1 MRIRWFLFLSLCIS
15 LHSMGAI
22 GPSATNT
29 GTVSPGHP
37 IIPTNMA
44 SQFASLKMKEVEKL
58 VGRKLTI
65 KEKIGVKIYQWK
77 LKKGIARKKAG
88 SQSGKGQ
95 AAMILGIV
103 GLALLFV
110 PFLNIAAIPCMIL
123 AIVFG
128 YQAKKANPDDRQAKT
143 GIILG
148 WIGVGIVVLA
158 TLLLIAL
165 LAGFTIG

>member
-15 LHSMGAI
+15 LHSMAAVS
-22 GPSATNT
+22 PSATNT
-29 GTVSPGHP
+29 CTISPGHS
-37 IIPTNMA
+37 ITPTNLA
-44 SQFASLKMKEVEKL
+44 SQFASLKMKEVQKL

-77 LKKGIARKKAG
+77 LKKEVRKKKAG

-158 TLLLIAL
+158 TLLLIAIF
-165 LAGFTIG
+165 AGFTIG

>member
-15 LHSMGAI
+15 PHSMGAI
-22 GPSATNT
+22 SPSATNT

-37 IIPTNMA
+37 IIPRNMA
-44 SQFASLKMKEVEKL
+44 SQFATLKMKEVEKL

-77 LKKGIARKKAG
+77 LKKEVRKKKAR

-95 AAMILGIV
+95 AAMILGIA

-158 TLLLIAL
+158 TLLLIAIF
-165 LAGFTIG
+165 AGFTIG

>member
-15 LHSMGAI
+15 LHSVGAI
-22 GPSATNT
+22 STAVNNPV
-29 GTVSPGHP
+29 TVSPEMP
-37 IIPTNMA
+37 INPANLI
-44 SQFASLKMKEVEKL
+44 SQFASLKMKEVQKL

-77 LKKGIARKKAG
+77 LKKEVRKKKAR

-95 AAMILGIV
+95 AAMILGIA

-158 TLLLIAL
+158 TLLLIAIF
-165 LAGFTIG
+165 AGFTVG

>member
-1 MRIRWFLFLSLCIS
+1 MRFRWFLFLSLCIS
-15 LHSMGAI
+15 LHSVGAI
-22 GPSATNT
+22 SPAANKPATVTPERLINPAKL
-29 GTVSPGHP
+29 V
-37 IIPTNMA
+37 

-58 VGRKLTI
+58 MGRKLTI

-77 LKKGIARKKAG
+77 FKKEARKKKAG

-158 TLLLIAL
+158 TLLLIAIF
-165 LAGFTIG
+165 AGLTVG